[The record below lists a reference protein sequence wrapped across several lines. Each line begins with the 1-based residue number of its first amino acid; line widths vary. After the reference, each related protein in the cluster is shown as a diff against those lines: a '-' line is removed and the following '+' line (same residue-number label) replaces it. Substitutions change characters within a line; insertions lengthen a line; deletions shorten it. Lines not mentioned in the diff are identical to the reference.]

1 MTEPTNI
8 GHGSG
13 EHARSGHSCATAVII
28 DTVLADDQTIRS
40 GLERL
45 FPGTG
50 TRYDL
55 LSTPSLDGLLKDA
68 RRFEFLIE
76 DILIAIRLHQTERL
90 AIIASEAAHQAL
102 AERLAE
108 HPMPAV
114 LDIRS
119 AGLRPEIR
127 DSKLLAVGCMDWR
140 LHGHEGGFKRHL
152 ADRFGDACA
161 KFMTMPGAAKDLTDD
176 TARGRALLPHIH
188 ALVEDHGLERIVLVA
203 HTDCGKYGGRAA
215 FAGPDDE
222 MNCLVSDMKKAA
234 EFLASNADVKIDLAV
249 AHIGDNRTDKIVEVQ

>member
-1 MTEPTNI
+1 MTNPTNLI
-8 GHGSG
+8 HGSD
-13 EHARSGHSCATAVII
+13 EHNESGHSCATAVII
-28 DTVLADDQTIRS
+28 DTVLADDDGIKN

-55 LSTPSLDGLLKDA
+55 LSTPDLDGLLRDEQ
-68 RRFEFLIE
+68 RFGFLIE

-90 AIIASEAAHQAL
+90 AVIASETVRQAL
-102 AERLAE
+102 AERLTS

-119 AGLRPEIR
+119 AGLRPETR
-127 DSKLLAVGCMDWR
+127 DSKLLAIGCMDWR
-140 LHGHEGGFKRHL
+140 LHGHEGGFKRLL
-152 ADRFGDACA
+152 ADGFGDASA
-161 KFMTMPGAAKDLTDD
+161 KYMTMPGAAKDLTDG
-176 TARGRALLPHIH
+176 TARGRALLPRIS
-188 ALVEDHGLERIVLVA
+188 ALVEEHGLKRIVLVA

-222 MNCLVSDMKKAA
+222 MNCLVKDMKKAA
-234 EFLASNADVKIDLAV
+234 EFLASNTDAKVALAV
-249 AHIGDNRTDKIVEVQ
+249 AHIGRHCTDKIVEVQ